1 MQYCEVSMS
10 TEVTVHKVET
20 TYAAGRSPKSW
31 EFNDDAGIVWA
42 GTGSFDTAQ
51 EAYNSIEYFDLQDH
65 DWDVY
70 KTVTTSTQT
79 KVTPPYK
86 EG

>member
-1 MQYCEVSMS
+1 MS

-20 TYAAGRSPKSW
+20 TYAAGRNAESW
-31 EFNDDAGIVWA
+31 ESGDNGIVWA
-42 GTGSFDTAQ
+42 GTGSHDTAQ
-51 EAYNSIEYFDLQDH
+51 AAYNSIGYFDEQEY

-70 KTVTTSTQT
+70 KTVSTSIQT
-79 KVTPPYK
+79 KETPPYT